1 MMLPRGRFSAG
12 KKPRFE
18 YTYLNRIDRFVNSTA
33 AASPLPLAGPAES
46 ATSQLSNCQVQ
57 SSKIRLVVLILY
69 SQGNEGLSV

>member
-18 YTYLNRIDRFVNSTA
+18 YTYLNMIDRFVK
-33 AASPLPLAGPAES
+33 ASPLPLAGPVES